1 CVQVMT
7 FPLTF

>member
-7 FPLTF
+7 FPYSF